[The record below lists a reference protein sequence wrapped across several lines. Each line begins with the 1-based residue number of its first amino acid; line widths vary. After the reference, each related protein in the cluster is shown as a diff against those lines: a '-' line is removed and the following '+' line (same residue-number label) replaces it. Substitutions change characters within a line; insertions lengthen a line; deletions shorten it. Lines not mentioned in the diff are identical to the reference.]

1 LRVEDSVAL
10 VTGGASGLGEGV
22 VRMMA
27 TGGGRAVILDLPTS
41 RGQLIAE
48 ELGEDTVRFIAAD
61 VSRPDQVEQT
71 MSEAATAFGGIHV
84 VANCAGISPPH
95 RMLDRE
101 RNLFPLDL
109 FRRAIEINLI
119 GLFDVVRW
127 GAFHMSGNEPS
138 DEGERG
144 LIVNVASIA
153 GFEGEAGQAAY
164 SASKGGVIALT
175 LPLARDLGRWGIRV
189 MTIAPGIMD
198 TAMLAGTDEKL
209 RDRLRDISVF
219 PKRLGRPDDFG
230 RLVRCFMEDTFL
242 NGEVVRLDAGTR
254 LAGR

>member
-1 LRVEDSVAL
+1 LNVEGSVAV

-27 TGGGRAVILDLPTS
+27 GGGGRAVILDLPTS
-41 RGQLIAE
+41 RGEEIVG
-48 ELGEDTVRFIAAD
+48 ELGADTVRFVAAD
-61 VSRPDQVEQT
+61 VSQPDQVESA
-71 MSEAATAFGGIHV
+71 MSQANEVFGAVHLL
-84 VANCAGISPPH
+84 ANCAGISPAH
-95 RMLDRE
+95 RLLDKD
-101 RNLFPLDL
+101 RNPFPLDL
-109 FRRAIEINLI
+109 FRRVVEINLI
-119 GLFDVVRW
+119 GCFDVLRW
-127 GAFHMSGNEPS
+127 GALYMSHNEPS

-153 GFEGEAGQAAY
+153 GYEGEGGQAAY

-175 LPLARDLGRWGIRV
+175 LPLARDLARWGIRV

-198 TAMLAGTDEKL
+198 TAMLAGADEKL
-209 RDRLRDISVF
+209 RERLIGIHVF
-219 PKRLGRPDDFG
+219 PKRLGRPDDFA
-230 RLVRCFMEDTFL
+230 RLVRCFMEDTLL

>member
-1 LRVEDSVAL
+1 LQVEDSVAL

-27 TGGGRAVILDLPTS
+27 AGGGRAVILDLPSS
-41 RGQLIAE
+41 RGEAIAD
-48 ELGEDTVRFIAAD
+48 ELGKDRVRFVPAD
-61 VSRPDQVEQT
+61 VSHPDQVEHAVA
-71 MSEAATAFGGIHV
+71 EAASAFGGVHV
-84 VANCAGISPPH
+84 VVNCAGISPPH
-95 RMLDRE
+95 RLLDKE

-109 FRRAIEINLI
+109 FRRAVEINLI

-127 GAFHMSGNEPS
+127 GAFHMSENEPR

-153 GFEGEAGQAAY
+153 GYEGEGGQAAY

-175 LPLARDLGRWGIRV
+175 LPLARDLARWGIRV

-198 TAMLAGTDEKL
+198 TAMLAGADEKL
-209 RDRLRDISVF
+209 RERLVQVPVF
-219 PKRLGRPDDFG
+219 PHRLGRPDDFA

-242 NGEVVRLDAGTR
+242 NGEVVRLDAATR